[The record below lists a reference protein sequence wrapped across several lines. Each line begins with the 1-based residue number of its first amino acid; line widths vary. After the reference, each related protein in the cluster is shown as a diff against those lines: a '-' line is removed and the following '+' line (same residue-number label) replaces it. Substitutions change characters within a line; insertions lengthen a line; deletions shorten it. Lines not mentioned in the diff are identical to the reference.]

1 MPSDA
6 KPSLILLFKVFSH
19 LSKVPQRFGEML

>member
-6 KPSLILLFKVFSH
+6 KPSLILLFTVLSH
-19 LSKVPQRFGEML
+19 RSKMPQRFDEML